1 MATIEKRGKSY
12 RITASC
18 GYDVDGTQE
27 RPRITWRPEPGMTEK
42 QIEKELN
49 RRAVLFEED
58 CKNGF
63 AEENIKFQL
72 FAENRYF
79 VDYAPENLKRK
90 TIDTYQHYE
99 DRVYGALGHLRM
111 DRITPSHIQKFVRGL
126 LKGDKD
132 HKPLSK
138 KSAKNYLT
146 FVSSVFEYAIRL
158 KAAKSNPCRAVRISL
173 KGRPEHDFYTLDEA
187 QHFLDLLLQPAEPLM
202 YQAFFVL
209 AIYGGFRRGELL
221 GLEWKDI
228 DFDKSVVS
236 VRRESLY
243 TKEAGIYTDVPKT
256 QSAQRSLKLQPEIF
270 DLLRRYRV
278 EQNLK
283 RLQIGDKWIDSDRLF
298 VAWNGAPIYPS
309 APYNWL
315 DRFCKRTGMRR
326 AKQAIHSL
334 RHLNATLLITNHAD
348 AKTVSAALGH
358 SQVSTTLNIYT
369 HTFQAAQA
377 AASQAVADKL
387 PLKAN
392 VHPK

>member
-202 YQAFFVL
+202 YQRFL
-209 AIYGGFRRGELL
+209 S
-221 GLEWKDI
+221 W
-228 DFDKSVVS
+228 
-236 VRRESLY
+236 
-243 TKEAGIYTDVPKT
+243 
-256 QSAQRSLKLQPEIF
+256 RSTEVF
-270 DLLRRYRV
+270 
-278 EQNLK
+278 
-283 RLQIGDKWIDSDRLF
+283 GAASCWG
-298 VAWNGAPIYPS
+298 WNGRTLTLTRASS
-309 APYNWL
+309 AFEGN
-315 DRFCKRTGMRR
+315 RFIRKRPESIPT
-326 AKQAIHSL
+326 S
-334 RHLNATLLITNHAD
+334 
-348 AKTVSAALGH
+348 
-358 SQVSTTLNIYT
+358 
-369 HTFQAAQA
+369 
-377 AASQAVADKL
+377 
-387 PLKAN
+387 
-392 VHPK
+392 PKPKVLSEA